1 MVFVYHL
8 LFFLKTGADGGKE
21 IYMTNKLFIGNL
33 EYSVTEAQL
42 TELFA
47 TFGTVL
53 SVKIIIDRMTN
64 LGKGFAFVEMDTAE
78 NAAAAMA
85 KLDGS
90 SFAGRALVV
99 KEAKPQ
105 ERR

>member
-1 MVFVYHL
+1 
-8 LFFLKTGADGGKE
+8 
-21 IYMTNKLFIGNL
+21 MTNKLFIGNL

-47 TFGTVL
+47 TFGTVV
-53 SVKIIIDRMTN
+53 SAKIIIDRMTN
-64 LGKGFAFVEMDTAE
+64 LGKGFAFVEMENEKIAAE
-78 NAAAAMA
+78 AMA

-90 SFAGRALVV
+90 SFASRALVV

>member
-1 MVFVYHL
+1 
-8 LFFLKTGADGGKE
+8 
-21 IYMTNKLFIGNL
+21 MTNKLFIGNL

-47 TFGTVL
+47 AFGTVL
-53 SVKIIIDRMTN
+53 SAKIIIDRMTN
-64 LGKGFAFVEMDTAE
+64 LGKGFAFVEMETE
-78 NAAAAMA
+78 EIAAAAMA

-90 SFAGRALVV
+90 SFSGRALVV

>member
-1 MVFVYHL
+1 
-8 LFFLKTGADGGKE
+8 
-21 IYMTNKLFIGNL
+21 MTNKLFIGNL
-33 EYSVTEAQL
+33 EYSATEAQL

-47 TFGTVL
+47 TFGVVV
-53 SVKIIIDRMTN
+53 SAKIIIDRMTN

-78 NAAAAMA
+78 NATAAMA

-90 SFAGRALVV
+90 SFANRALVV